1 MFEISEPGRLLL
13 EMVLFCKALPL
24 ARPRIGIGKHI
35 YQPLENQSP
44 MRQEMKAYKQP
55 TPINAPFWLSV
66 HAYYDSQNKGDLDNV
81 VKAVADNLTYL
92 GLITDDRLM
101 RGLTASFEEGVEDF
115 VVIRLNGVKCGTKKL
130 SI

>member
-1 MFEISEPGRLLL
+1 MFEISEPGHLLL

-35 YQPLENQSP
+35 YQPLENQAP
-44 MRQEMKAYKQP
+44 MREEMKAYKSK
-55 TPINAPFWLSV
+55 TIDSPFWLTV
-66 HAYYDSQNKGDLDNV
+66 HAYYGSPNKGDLDNV

-101 RGLTASFEEGVEDF
+101 RGLTASFESGVEDF
-115 VVIRLNGVKCGTKKL
+115 VVIRLNEVKLAAKRL

>member
-1 MFEISEPGRLLL
+1 MFEVSEPGRMIL

-35 YQPLENQSP
+35 YQPLENQAA
-44 MRQEMKAYKQP
+44 MREEMKPYRGE
-55 TPINAPFWLSV
+55 TIDSPFWLSV
-66 HAYYDSQNKGDLDNV
+66 HAYYGSQNKGDLDNV

-92 GLITDDRLM
+92 GMITDDRLM
-101 RGLTASFEEGVEDF
+101 RGLTASFETGVEDF
-115 VVIRLNGVKCGTKKL
+115 VVIRLNEVKLAVKRL

>member
-1 MFEISEPGRLLL
+1 MFEVSEPGRMLL

-35 YQPLENQSP
+35 YQPLENQAS
-44 MRQEMKAYKQP
+44 MRKEMKPYRGK
-55 TPINAPFWLSV
+55 TIGTPFWLTV
-66 HAYYDSQNKGDLDNV
+66 HAYFGSQNKGDLDNV

-92 GLITDDRLM
+92 GMITDDRLM
-101 RGLTASFEEGVEDF
+101 KGLTASFETGVEDF
-115 VVIRLNGVKCGTKKL
+115 VVIRLNEVKLAAKRL

>member
-1 MFEISEPGRLLL
+1 MFEVSEPGKMVL

-35 YQPLENQSP
+35 YQPLENQAA
-44 MRQEMKAYKQP
+44 MREEMKAYRG
-55 TPINAPFWLSV
+55 TTIDSHFWLTV
-66 HAYYDSQNKGDLDNV
+66 HAYYGSQNKGDLDNV

-92 GLITDDRLM
+92 GMITDDRLM
-101 RGLTASFEEGVEDF
+101 KGLTASFETGVEDF
-115 VVIRLNGVKCGTKKL
+115 VVIRLNEVKLAVKRL